1 MTDLQ
6 QEQYALLEQYT
17 QQLGADSL
25 SVQAH
30 VLLLTYLNRLELTGM
45 NRGYGLHLL
54 RHISFN
60 GLDFDHIDDLAD
72 EYAEIV
78 TQ

>member
-6 QEQYALLEQYT
+6 QQQYALLEQYT

-30 VLLLTYLNRLELTGM
+30 VLLLTYLNRLELTGLD
-45 NRGYGLHLL
+45 RGYGLHLL

-60 GLDFDHIDDLAD
+60 GLDFTHIDDLAD
-72 EYAEIV
+72 EYAEI
-78 TQ
+78 TA

>member
-6 QEQYALLEQYT
+6 EEQYMLLEQYT
-17 QQLGADSL
+17 QQLEVDSL

-45 NRGYGLHLL
+45 DRDYGLHLL

-60 GLDFDHIDDLAD
+60 GLDFTHIDDLAD
-72 EYAEIV
+72 EYAEI
-78 TQ
+78 TA